1 MAMVF
6 IVSALACIVTYLG
19 GVFTLR
25 FRDQLHL
32 ILGFSAG
39 AILGVAFF
47 ELLPEVIELSG
58 GAASATAAIGLGFVA
73 YAILDRMFIL
83 HSHDDC
89 EEQHHRRTV
98 LGVSSLVA
106 HRIFDG
112 LAIGFAFNVSESL
125 GLLVTL
131 AVLIHGFSDGIN
143 VVSLVIHG
151 GGARSSA
158 LRYLAIDAFAPF
170 VGVTF
175 AYFVSVSDSAMSLI
189 LATFCGFFIYLGA
202 ADLLPESHHSHPTRW
217 TTVAT
222 VAGMLL
228 LYAVSRMASI

>member
-1 MAMVF
+1 MVF
-6 IVSALACIVTYLG
+6 IVTALAAIVTYLG
-19 GVFTLR
+19 GVFALR
-25 FRDQLHL
+25 FKDKLHL

-47 ELLPEVIELSG
+47 ELLPEVVELSG
-58 GAASATAAIGLGFVA
+58 GSSVAIAAIGLGFVA

-89 EEQHHRRTV
+89 EEQHHRRTI

-112 LAIGFAFNVSESL
+112 LAIGFAFNASLEL

-143 VVSLVIHG
+143 VVSLVLRG
-151 GGARSSA
+151 GGERASV
-158 LRYLAIDAFAPF
+158 LRYLALDAVAPF

-175 AYFVSVSDSAMSLI
+175 AYFVAVSDPTMSLI

-202 ADLLPESHHSHPTRW
+202 TDLLPESHHSHPTRW

-222 VAGMLL
+222 VVGMLL
-228 LYAVSRMASI
+228 IYAVSQFAHA

>member
-1 MAMVF
+1 MVF
-6 IVSALACIVTYLG
+6 IVTSLACIVTCLG
-19 GVFTLR
+19 GLFTLR
-25 FRDQLHL
+25 FKDQLHL

-47 ELLPEVIELSG
+47 ELLPEVVELSG
-58 GAASATAAIGLGFVA
+58 GSTNAIAAIGLGFIA

-89 EEQHHRRTV
+89 EEQHHRRTL

-125 GLLVTL
+125 GLLVTI
-131 AVLIHGFSDGIN
+131 AVLIHGFSDGMN
-143 VVSLVIHG
+143 VVSLVVRG
-151 GGARSSA
+151 GGERKSA
-158 LRYLAIDAFAPF
+158 LKYLGIDAFAPF
-170 VGVTF
+170 IGVTF
-175 AYFVSVSDSAMSLI
+175 AYFVSVSDSTMSLI
-189 LATFCGFFIYLGA
+189 LAVFCGFFIYLGA
-202 ADLLPESHHSHPTRW
+202 SDLLPESHHSHPTRW

-222 VAGMLL
+222 IVGMLL
-228 LYAVSRMASI
+228 LYAVSRIATV

>member
-1 MAMVF
+1 MVF

-19 GVFTLR
+19 GLFTLR
-25 FRDQLHL
+25 FKDQLHL

-47 ELLPEVIELSG
+47 ELLPEIVELSSG
-58 GAASATAAIGLGFVA
+58 STQAIVAIGFGFII
-73 YAILDRMFIL
+73 YAILDRMFVL

-89 EEQHHRRTV
+89 EEQHHRRTL
-98 LGVSSLVA
+98 LGVSSLIV

-112 LAIGFAFNVSESL
+112 LAIGFAFNVSDSL
-125 GLLVTL
+125 GLLVTT
-131 AVLIHGFSDGIN
+131 AVLIHGFSDGMN
-143 VVSLVIHG
+143 VVSLVVRG
-151 GGARSSA
+151 GGQRKSA
-158 LRYLAIDAFAPF
+158 LKYLGIDAFAPF
-170 VGVTF
+170 IGVTF
-175 AYFVSVSDSAMSLI
+175 AYFVSVSDSTMSII

-228 LYAVSRMASI
+228 LYAVSRLASI

>member
-1 MAMVF
+1 MVF
-6 IVSALACIVTYLG
+6 IVTVLAALVTYLG
-19 GVFTLR
+19 GVFALR
-25 FRDQLHL
+25 FKDKLHL

-47 ELLPEVIELSG
+47 ELLPEVVELSG
-58 GAASATAAIGLGFVA
+58 GSSVAIAAIGLGFVA

-89 EEQHHRRTV
+89 EEQHHRRTI

-112 LAIGFAFNVSESL
+112 LAIGFAFNASLEL

-143 VVSLVIHG
+143 VVSLVLRG
-151 GGARSSA
+151 GGERASV
-158 LRYLAIDAFAPF
+158 LRYLALDAVAPF

-175 AYFVSVSDSAMSLI
+175 AYFVAVSDPTMSLI

-228 LYAVSRMASI
+228 IYAVSQFAHV

>member
-1 MAMVF
+1 MVF
-6 IVSALACIVTYLG
+6 IASALACVITYLG
-19 GVFTLR
+19 GLFTLR
-25 FRDQLHL
+25 FKDKLHL

-47 ELLPEVIELSG
+47 ELLPEVVKLSG
-58 GAASATAAIGLGFVA
+58 GSMNAISSIGFGFVV
-73 YAILDRMFIL
+73 YAILDRMFVL

-89 EEQHHRRTV
+89 VEHHHRRTI
-98 LGVSSLVA
+98 LGVASLVV

-125 GLLVTL
+125 GLLVIL

-143 VVSLVIHG
+143 VVSLVIRSG
-151 GGARSSA
+151 GERASA
-158 LRYLAIDAFAPF
+158 IRYLIIDAVAPF
-170 VGVTF
+170 IGVVF
-175 AYFVSVSDSAMSLI
+175 AYFVPIGDSLMSHV
-189 LATFCGFFIYLGA
+189 LAVFCGFFIYLGA

-222 VAGMLL
+222 IAGMLL
-228 LYAVSRMASI
+228 LYAVSRISTI